1 MNRIGINVPS
11 CSELLAFCVVA
22 RAGRGTRSLSATPH
36 HYACSALAGASGA
49 GRPGACLSRSLQ
61 VLPCRDRRVFLP
73 SGTLCGAKRLAGRSG
88 PFRRGVALVQ
98 PLAPSSR
105 FGGATGLAQS
115 LAGTATAELEIAGQS
130 AAARRRGR
138 SDPTL
143 PSARPAL
150 RQPDLGGEH
159 RESVGAGVHPP
170 RAPPAAKG
178 PAVRNC
184 RNISEPVPLSSSRF
198 LPRGVN
204 STSRR

>member
-1 MNRIGINVPS
+1 MER
-11 CSELLAFCVVA
+11 LLRYIVRCPFSIERVVQLGPRDSVNSTPGEA
-22 RAGRGTRSLSATPH
+22 RPVLAARGTPASQTAALQPARPRGPGAGSATSST
-36 HYACSALAGASGA
+36 CWSW
-49 GRPGACLSRSLQ
+49 
-61 VLPCRDRRVFLP
+61 P
-73 SGTLCGAKRLAGRSG
+73 SGS
-88 PFRRGVALVQ
+88 VALVQ

-115 LAGTATAELEIAGQS
+115 LAGTATADLEIAGQS

-150 RQPDLGGEH
+150 RQPGLGGEH

-178 PAVRNC
+178 PAVRNG
-184 RNISEPVPLSSSRF
+184 RNISEPVPLSSPPAWS
-198 LPRGVN
+198 
-204 STSRR
+204 